1 MKMNLID
8 YVGVYKNHIN
18 KSICEET
25 VKQLNDKRWVKH
37 EYAYNGGTVSYDDDL
52 HISYDNVSTKK
63 IIMDSI
69 WDVTN
74 QYVTKDLNCEWYSGW
89 SGFSEVR
96 FNRYDENTQMR
107 KHCDHIKYIFVC
119 VIKGIPI
126 LTVLISLNNDY
137 TGGDLILFD
146 DEKIELNAGDAV
158 VFPSNFLYPHRI
170 TPITKGIRYSCV
182 SWVS

>member
-37 EYAYNGGTVSYDDDL
+37 EYAYGGGTVSYEDDL
-52 HISYDNVSTKK
+52 QISYDNVPTKK

-89 SGFSEVR
+89 NGFSEVR

-107 KHCDHIKYIFVC
+107 KHCDHIKYIFDGER
-119 VIKGIPI
+119 KGIPTLTI
-126 LTVLISLNNDY
+126 LACLNNDY

-146 DEKIELNAGDAV
+146 DEKIQFNAGDVV

-170 TPITKGIRYSCV
+170 TPITKGVRYSCV
-182 SWVS
+182 SWVW